1 MFNEQKMSLFVNFQL
16 TKKNE
21 EVTME
26 IHFNLK
32 PIPEFGTIERGSGSH
47 KLENLSKF
55 NLF

>member
-1 MFNEQKMSLFVNFQL
+1 MSLFVNFQL